1 MQKQCCFETAAHRC
15 WSAGWGRASPAAG
28 AQGPRSGAPS
38 PRPWPSAHWTAPAAG
53 RSPAQT
59 RRGSAGSPDT
69 SASWC
74 YLRADLQ
81 SLSIIRGLK
90 LTKERTI
97 NSLLLLLDQQN
108 STFRNYFLIFKTS
121 HGDTLKLLRKQI
133 QILLRPSL
141 TISLVIK

>member
-28 AQGPRSGAPS
+28 HRGLAPGLLHPVHGHQHTGQLLQRDVPQLRREGA
-38 PRPWPSAHWTAPAAG
+38 RRVLQTHQPAG
-53 RSPAQT
+53 VTWEQI
-59 RRGSAGSPDT
+59 
-69 SASWC
+69 
-74 YLRADLQ
+74 YRAFQ
-81 SLSIIRGLK
+81 SRGLK

-121 HGDTLKLLRKQI
+121 HGDTLKLLKTNTDFI
-133 QILLRPSL
+133 KAV
-141 TISLVIK
+141 TNVSLVIK